1 MNSKF
6 WLYDP
11 SILLKK
17 EEMFEFWPHQKQT
30 MSEKL
35 NAISRSILVLTTLG
49 YLSTKSINIL
59 ISGIVTLVVIVALF
73 KTKEQEGFDFNDRIK
88 KANKELNEFNINELT
103 KKLTKPT
110 KENPF
115 MNHMLTDYTKNPEK
129 PPALPVFNSKV
140 KKSVDDAVFSGL
152 DPRLFSS
159 LGDAMEYDSF
169 ARNFHTMP
177 VTTNPGDQKAFAEFC
192 YGNMKSCKEGDCFG
206 YTKSCEEN
214 NYLCKPAY
222 TYEDESKVLNNEE
235 EDSGGALNVDFSS
248 LDAET
253 LTAFQQLDP
262 TSATYETDMTTLL
275 DPNISRANKI
285 KLGLIKTTNLF
296 GQKKASLAV

>member
-30 MSEKL
+30 MSGKL
-35 NAISRSILVLTTLG
+35 NAVTRSILVLTTLG

-73 KTKEQEGFDFNDRIK
+73 KTKEQEGFDFETRTKNAD
-88 KANKELNEFNINELT
+88 KELNNININELA
-103 KKLTKPT
+103 KKLTNPT
-110 KENPF
+110 KKNPY
-115 MNHMLTDYTKNPEK
+115 MNHMMTDYTNNPDK
-129 PPALPVFNSKV
+129 PPALPIFNSKV
-140 KKSVDDAVFSGL
+140 KESVDNAVFDGL
-152 DPRLFSS
+152 DPRLFRT
-159 LGDAMEYDSF
+159 LGDAIEYDTF
-169 ARNFHTMP
+169 ARNFHTLP
-177 VTTNPGDQKAFAEFC
+177 VTTNPSDQKAFAEFC

-206 YTKSCEEN
+206 YINSCDEN
-214 NYLCKPAY
+214 NYLCKPSY
-222 TYEDESKVLNNEE
+222 LEEDESKVLNSEE
-235 EDSGGALNVDFSS
+235 KNDKLNVDFSK
-248 LDAET
+248 LDSET

-262 TSATYETDMTTLL
+262 TSSTYESDMTKLL
-275 DPNISRANKI
+275 DPNISREDKI

-296 GQKKASLAV
+296 GQKKAKI

>member
-35 NAISRSILVLTTLG
+35 NAITRSILVLTTLG

-73 KTKEQEGFDFNDRIK
+73 KTKEQEGFDFEERIK
-88 KANKELNEFNINELT
+88 KADKELNNLNINKLSE
-103 KKLTKPT
+103 KLTNPT
-110 KENPF
+110 KQNPY
-115 MNHMLTDYTKNPEK
+115 MNHMLTDYVSNPEK

-140 KKSVDDAVFSGL
+140 KKSVDNAVFDGL
-152 DPRLFSS
+152 DPRLFRT

-169 ARNFHTMP
+169 ARNFYTMP
-177 VTTNPGDQKAFAEFC
+177 VTTNPSDQKAFAEFC
-192 YGNMKSCKEGDCFG
+192 YGNMKSCKEGDCSI
-206 YTKSCEEN
+206 YTSSCEEN
-214 NYLCKPAY
+214 NYLCKPSY
-222 TYEDESKVLNNEE
+222 LNDDNSNNVLNKEE
-235 EDSGGALNVDFSS
+235 TGGQLSVDFTS

-262 TSATYETDMTTLL
+262 TSATYESDMTTLL
-275 DPNISRANKI
+275 DPNISREDKI

-296 GQKKASLAV
+296 GQKKASLA

>member
-17 EEMFEFWPHQKQT
+17 EEMFEFWPHQNQT
-30 MSEKL
+30 MSKKL
-35 NAISRSILVLTTLG
+35 NAITRSILVLTTLG

-73 KTKEQEGFDFNDRIK
+73 KTKEQEGFDFEERSK
-88 KANKELNEFNINELT
+88 KANKELNNLNINELA
-103 KKLTKPT
+103 KKLTNPT
-110 KENPF
+110 KENPY
-115 MNHMLTDYTKNPEK
+115 MNHMLTDYASNPEK

-140 KKSVDDAVFSGL
+140 KKSVDNAVFSGL

-177 VTTNPGDQKAFAEFC
+177 VTTNPSDQKAFAEFC
-192 YGNMKSCKEGDCFG
+192 YGNMKSCKEGDCNI
-206 YTKSCEEN
+206 YTSSCEEN
-214 NYLCKPAY
+214 NYLCKPSY
-222 TYEDESKVLNNEE
+222 IDDDSSNILNNEE
-235 EDSGGALNVDFSS
+235 SEGGINVDFSS

-253 LTAFQQLDP
+253 LKAFQQLDP
-262 TSATYETDMTTLL
+262 TSATYESDMTTLL
-275 DPNISRANKI
+275 DPNISRADKI

-296 GQKKASLAV
+296 GQRKASLA